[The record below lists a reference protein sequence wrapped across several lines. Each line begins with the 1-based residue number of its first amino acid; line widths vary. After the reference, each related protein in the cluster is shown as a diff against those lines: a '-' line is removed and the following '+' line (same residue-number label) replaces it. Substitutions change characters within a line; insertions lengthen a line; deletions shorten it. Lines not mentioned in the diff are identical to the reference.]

1 MNFAY
6 SELTDVW
13 FPAFRQS
20 VVDSSLELQ
29 RLNRRRLSNEA
40 VMTFML
46 DRDQNNPIVYH
57 DYLTVPGEDNPPIQQ
72 DNPTMQHDSPTMQH
86 GKPSTNQNDPS
97 TQQADTKTPQ
107 QEVPKGPYRR
117 RLKNS
122 DERFSE
128 PRDFRLEWFFVAS
141 TLDKTLFV
149 IFLTAMVC
157 TVLFTLVIVPYWH
170 RDD

>member
-1 MNFAY
+1 M
-6 SELTDVW
+6 
-13 FPAFRQS
+13 
-20 VVDSSLELQ
+20 VDSAQELQ

-46 DRDQNNPIVYH
+46 DRHENNPIVYQ
-57 DYLTVPGEDNPPIQQ
+57 DSQSYLTVPG
-72 DNPTMQHDSPTMQH
+72 DNPTWQPDSPTKQD
-86 GKPSTNQNDPS
+86 KPTTEDG
-97 TQQADTKTPQ
+97 TTKAQQPEMPQ
-107 QEVPKGPYRR
+107 GPYQRR
-117 RLKNS
+117 VKDSL
-122 DERFSE
+122 ERFNE